1 MCIFLNF
8 VSTFFP
14 NSFFPV
20 SGRQEYGGFCPFVPA
35 GPPGPRGFARASVI
49 RDVRIASD
57 HAVVGKR
64 RRWRKGNIRENA
76 GSCYKGVWIA
86 GGHAVGWQAQA
97 AVEEG

>member
-1 MCIFLNF
+1 M
-8 VSTFFP
+8 
-14 NSFFPV
+14 
-20 SGRQEYGGFCPFVPA
+20 PA

-86 GGHAVGWQAQA
+86 GGHAVAGKRRRWRKGNIRENAGSCYKGR
-97 AVEEG
+97 VDC